1 MISEFFFK
9 STGGCPEILR
19 DMESPDAVKRK
30 SVPQRLFSVG
40 FWWGVV
46 IGVLVSPGVRWFLS
60 GWQAGNREYFG
71 P

>member
-9 STGGCPEILR
+9 SMGKCPEIVR
-19 DMESPDAVKRK
+19 DLESPDEVKRK

-40 FWWGVV
+40 FFWGVV

-60 GWQAGNREYFG
+60 GWQAGDREYFG